1 MRQDSRSRAFLAT
14 TGLMVIV
21 AAGRCVGSR
30 VPVLQAQAP
39 LPPTRVAL
47 LGACRLAEGGTI
59 PSCRVAYRAFGRLN
73 ASRTNAILIPTWLLG
88 RSDDWVPF
96 VGSDGFVDTTQFH
109 VLLVDALGD
118 GLSSSPSNTRG
129 AAKAF
134 ASLTVG
140 DMVESQYRLLTE
152 RLGITHLRA
161 VLGFSMGGMQAIEW
175 AVRHPDFVDRVIPI
189 AGSAR
194 VGTFDRLMWTVML
207 NEIEDGQRA
216 HSPSDSIWTRL
227 AHLEMLFVQTPVGV
241 NARPIDSAEHEV
253 AANARAYRTQWKLE
267 DYAAQLRAIRRYD
280 VRQSFSEDMQRSAD
294 RVRGRILAV
303 YSWDD
308 HMVTA
313 GSVADF
319 ARMVHADTLAIHS
332 TCGHVMLFC
341 EQARI
346 APVIRAFIS
355 R

>member
-1 MRQDSRSRAFLAT
+1 M
-14 TGLMVIV
+14 
-21 AAGRCVGSR
+21 
-30 VPVLQAQAP
+30 
-39 LPPTRVAL
+39 
-47 LGACRLAEGGTI
+47 
-59 PSCRVAYRAFGRLN
+59 
-73 ASRTNAILIPTWLLG
+73 
-88 RSDDWVPF
+88 PF
-96 VGSDGFVDTTQFH
+96 VGRDGFLDTTLYH

-129 AAKAF
+129 GSKAF
-134 ASLTVG
+134 AHLTVG

-175 AVRHPDFVDRVIPI
+175 AVRYPDFVDRVIPI

-194 VGTFDRLMWTVML
+194 VGAFDRLMWTAML
-207 NEIEDGQRA
+207 NEIEDGRRA
-216 HSPSDSIWTRL
+216 HSPTDSIWTRL

-241 NARPIDSAEHEV
+241 NAKGIDSVEHEV
-253 AANARAYRTQWKLE
+253 VANARGYQTQWKLE

-280 VRQSFSEDMQRSAD
+280 VRQSPSEDMQRAAD
-294 RVRGRILAV
+294 RVRSRVLAI

-313 GSVADF
+313 GSMADF
-319 ARMVHADTLAIHS
+319 ARMVHADTLSIHS
-332 TCGHVMLFC
+332 TCGHVTLFC
-341 EQARI
+341 EQARV
-346 APVIRAFIS
+346 APAIRAFIS